1 MKQEKKQE
9 MKQEKKQQKEKK
21 VYHPKLGNFVD
32 ERLKMAKITIDS
44 MCKNIHMGKGT
55 YSNLKKG

>member
-1 MKQEKKQE
+1 MKQEKN
-9 MKQEKKQQKEKK
+9 QEKKHQKEKK
-21 VYHPKLGNFVD
+21 VYHPKLGSFVD